1 MLRRHLLWLGIIPAT
16 AILFTGCATATG
28 SRKTAT
34 KPAAETKTART
45 RDVDDATLKKRA
57 EAHAH
62 YAAGVVD
69 EINNETEAA
78 SKEFLQ
84 AALADLDNEDLTI
97 SLSRRFL
104 QASQTQ
110 KALQLLTNSA
120 ARPDASGLIHAQ
132 LGFVYSR
139 LGKSDLAIAANRVAI
154 KKMPLLLAGYQ
165 NLALNYLQNKQADE
179 AFAVLDEAAKVSNP
193 EAEFLIGLA
202 DLYANF
208 GFQASAHKTNAH
220 AKAVTILE
228 RAEKLKP
235 SSPLVRL
242 KLADSFNVMGQD
254 EKAAIIYNDL
264 LKQLPDSAPMREV
277 VRAKLTEVFL
287 RSSNRTRAVEQLKS
301 ILKDD
306 PTNVP
311 VYYTLGSLEVEDKKF
326 ADAADRF
333 SKVILLKPEFE
344 QAYYDL
350 ASVQMDLNKPDEA
363 LATLEKARRKFAQNF
378 VLEFLSGMAQMRR
391 KDYTNAMQHLTSAE
405 VIAKATEP
413 KRLTPG
419 FYFQLG
425 AASERK
431 GDIEQASKYFE
442 KCLELSPDFAEAQNY
457 LGYMWAERGTNL
469 DRARE
474 LIEKAVKAEPKNAAF
489 LDSMAWVLFKLDQP
503 KEALDFMLK
512 AIEHSEE
519 PDATVYD
526 HLGDIY
532 AALKQTDKAQE
543 AWRKSLSI
551 EANEQVQKKLK
562 P

>member
-1 MLRRHLLWLGIIPAT
+1 MLRCHSLLLGMLLAT
-16 AILFTGCATATG
+16 GVFFGGCATG
-28 SRKTAT
+28 SRKTAAEP
-34 KPAAETKTART
+34 KSAAKASRSAK
-45 RDVDDATLKKRA
+45 DVDEATLKKRA

-62 YAAGVVD
+62 YAAGVID
-69 EINNETEAA
+69 EINNQTEAA
-78 SKEFLQ
+78 SKQFLE
-84 AALADLDNEDLTI
+84 AALADPDNEELTI
-97 SLSRRFL
+97 GVSRRFL
-104 QASQTQ
+104 QANQTQ

-120 ARPDASGLIHAQ
+120 ARPNASGLVHAQ

-165 NLALNYLQNKQADE
+165 NLALNYFQGKQPDE
-179 AFAVLDEAAKVSNP
+179 AFAVLDEAAKVSNAD
-193 EAEFLIGLA
+193 AEFLIGLA

-208 GFQASAHKTNAH
+208 SLQSSAHKTNAM
-220 AKAVTILE
+220 AKAASVLQ

-235 SSPLVRL
+235 SSPAVRL
-242 KLADSFNVMGQD
+242 KLADSLNIIGED
-254 EKAAIIYNDL
+254 EKAAVLYNDV
-264 LKQLPDSAPMREV
+264 LKQLPESSALREV

-287 RSSNRTRAVEQLKS
+287 RSSNRSRAVEQLKS

-311 VYYTLGSLEVEDKKF
+311 VYYTLGALEVEDKKY

-350 ASVQMDLNKPDEA
+350 ASVQLDLNKADNA
-363 LATLEKARRKFAQNF
+363 LATLENARRKFTPNF
-378 VLEFLSGMAQMRR
+378 VMEFLSGMAHMRR
-391 KDYTNAMQHLTSAE
+391 KDYTNAIQHLTSAE
-405 VIAKATEP
+405 VIAKATDP

-431 GDIEQASKYFE
+431 GDIEQAEKHFE

-474 LIEKAVKAEPKNAAF
+474 LIEKAVKSEPKNAAF
-489 LDSMAWVLFKLDQP
+489 LDSMGWVLFKLEQP
-503 KEALDFMLK
+503 KDALDYILK

-532 AALKQTDKAQE
+532 AALRESAKAQE

-551 EANEQVQKKLK
+551 EANEQVRKKLN